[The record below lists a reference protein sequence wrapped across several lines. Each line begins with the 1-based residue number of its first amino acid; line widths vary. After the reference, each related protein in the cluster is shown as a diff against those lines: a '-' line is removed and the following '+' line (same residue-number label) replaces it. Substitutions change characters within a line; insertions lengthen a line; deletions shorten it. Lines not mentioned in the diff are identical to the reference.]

1 MPSFIWIAI
10 VTSGIM
16 ALLTWKDWQGLIG
29 HRMLV
34 VYQQTYQATMF
45 SLGLLMLLIAA
56 KLLLPLHYQMT
67 EFLALLSYVCFVLF
81 AVANRSTSKIM
92 RNRSLR
98 AVYLVLLCVLTLSTV
113 IFLRLPAEI
122 YPLFYGF
129 LIFEWQR
136 GLMREANLFLVK
148 ELEALRSKVLFDA
161 IERKNFRQNFF
172 RSSEFEYNTSANTR
186 KVS

>member
-1 MPSFIWIAI
+1 
-10 VTSGIM
+10 M

-29 HRMLV
+29 HRLLV
-34 VYQQTYQATMF
+34 VYQQTYQATLL
-45 SLGLLMLLIAA
+45 SLGLLMLLITA
-56 KLLLPLHYQMT
+56 KLALPAAYQLT
-67 EFLALLSYVCFVLF
+67 EFFAFVSYACFVFF
-81 AVANRSTSKIM
+81 AFANRSTSKIM

-113 IFLRLPAEI
+113 VFSSLPAEI
-122 YPLFYGF
+122 YPLLYGF

-161 IERKNFRQNFF
+161 IERKNLSQNFF
-172 RSSEFEYNTSANTR
+172 RSSDVDLNSNSNAR
-186 KVS
+186 RVG